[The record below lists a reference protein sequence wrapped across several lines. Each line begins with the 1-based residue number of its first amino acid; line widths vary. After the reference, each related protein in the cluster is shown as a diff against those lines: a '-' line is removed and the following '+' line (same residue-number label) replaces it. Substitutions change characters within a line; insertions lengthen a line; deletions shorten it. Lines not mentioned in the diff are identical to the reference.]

1 MPQYFVYYTVLNC
14 TITFPSSQLYRGI
27 RIFFFF
33 FFTGRKGGV
42 LLPPRFYDRTE
53 ADAVSSLLSSQ
64 HFFYPL
70 SCSIFLLPPFSRFIK
85 SEEER
90 KGWRERIPFF
100 RRKKTKSPPAA
111 SKGPFLPHWLLLGRS
126 VQSCLFFLSLPPHP
140 RLGTPFPFHLLFTGT
155 DSAVGWFAFF
165 VHLLATQRS
174 IGMKK

>member
-1 MPQYFVYYTVLNC
+1 M
-14 TITFPSSQLYRGI
+14 
-27 RIFFFF
+27 
-33 FFTGRKGGV
+33 
-42 LLPPRFYDRTE
+42 PPRFYDRTE
-53 ADAVSSLLSSQ
+53 ADAVSSLHSSQ

-100 RRKKTKSPPAA
+100 RRRKTKSPPAA
-111 SKGPFLPHWLLLGRS
+111 SKGPP
-126 VQSCLFFLSLPPHP
+126 SLPPFLTGCCWAGRSGAASFSYP
-140 RLGTPFPFHLLFTGT
+140 RPPFRDPSSFFHLLFAGT